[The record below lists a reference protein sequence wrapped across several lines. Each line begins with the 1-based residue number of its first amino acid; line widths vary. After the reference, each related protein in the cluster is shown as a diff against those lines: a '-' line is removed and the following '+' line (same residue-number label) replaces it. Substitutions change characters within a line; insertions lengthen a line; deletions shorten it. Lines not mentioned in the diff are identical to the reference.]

1 MSLVLDKRHRSRL
14 VISGALLGALIG
26 PLGLWLDLRPK
37 LGPDVR
43 SRFGSASE
51 VIGRWANA
59 VWSLE
64 AGWVGLLVLGVPFLA
79 TLILMPWFLRWLEAR
94 GDGNRAPFYFQAALA
109 GLAFGAGATA
119 LIAWGLMIAALIA
132 GSVTG
137 AGNLTPAQSTAALVG
152 GSLIFAPLMG
162 LAAPFL
168 FIPSIVGL
176 GIPFGLLFGALVR
189 RFARDGGDSR
199 GSTTAAAV

>member
-1 MSLVLDKRHRSRL
+1 MSVVLDRRHRSRL
-14 VISGALLGALIG
+14 VVSGALLGALIG

-43 SRFGSASE
+43 SKFGSVSE
-51 VIGRWANA
+51 VISRWANA
-59 VWSLE
+59 VWSLD

-79 TLILMPWFLRWLEAR
+79 TLIVMPWFLRWLEAR

-109 GLAFGAGATA
+109 GVAFGACATA

-132 GSVTG
+132 GSLTNV
-137 AGNLTPAQSTAALVG
+137 GNLTPAQSTAALVG
-152 GSLIFAPLMG
+152 GSMIFAPLIG
-162 LAAPFL
+162 FAAPFL

-189 RFARDGGDSR
+189 HYGRGGVDS
-199 GSTTAAAV
+199 